1 MALRPRLA
9 TGLPL
14 SGRVFPLYPAIC
26 TRWARRSRPSQSA
39 EKTDVFHSGRTRAGP
54 TRLTYLSHL
63 DHSGPADLPLNE
75 ALDTAALGA
84 PRPKLRAE
92 VDLIRKSGRGSRL
105 EPLPFFFACSK
116 GLPRALTFTITANVT
131 TTMTFDNP
139 VQPAS
144 SPERIR
150 PGTSTLRRASGP
162 RARSRSRRARGRR

>member
-63 DHSGPADLPLNE
+63 DHSGPADAGEHARVHGMGGN
-75 ALDTAALGA
+75 ALTLTDNLGQ
-84 PRPKLRAE
+84 RWT
-92 VDLIRKSGRGSRL
+92 RGSR
-105 EPLPFFFACSK
+105 PGPAWCRTDSFASCHEVCDEAGTGVQGDDRNPS
-116 GLPRALTFTITANVT
+116 GDRRTADAGELGRGPPRGDSALCV
-131 TTMTFDNP
+131 P
-139 VQPAS
+139 
-144 SPERIR
+144 
-150 PGTSTLRRASGP
+150 
-162 RARSRSRRARGRR
+162 